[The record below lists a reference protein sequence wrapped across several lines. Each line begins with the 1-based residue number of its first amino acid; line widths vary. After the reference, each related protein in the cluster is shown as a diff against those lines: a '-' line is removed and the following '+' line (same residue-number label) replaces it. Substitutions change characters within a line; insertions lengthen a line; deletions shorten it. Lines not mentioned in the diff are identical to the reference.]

1 MMVWAYCVVFLAA
14 YISSD
19 IYKRNV
25 NCVVIKKAIF
35 LRNVNELLHTTV
47 AVFGLALWGSGVDSS
62 VDSYSGAGFALRGLL
77 TFI

>member
-35 LRNVNELLHTTV
+35 YVND
-47 AVFGLALWGSGVDSS
+47 FGLWGSGVDSS